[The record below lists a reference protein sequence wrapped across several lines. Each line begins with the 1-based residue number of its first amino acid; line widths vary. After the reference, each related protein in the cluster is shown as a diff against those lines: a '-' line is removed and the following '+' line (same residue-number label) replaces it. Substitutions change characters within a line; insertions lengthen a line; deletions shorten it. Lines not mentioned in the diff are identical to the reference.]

1 MSQEAIAFNDSL
13 TDDAGRSYQGPV
25 KVSTAKP
32 LPTTPYAAALTIK
45 GYQQITS
52 LAAATGLTVPSG
64 ATIAII
70 RPETQAVRWRDDG
83 TSPTA
88 TVGQPLGTSDELYY
102 DVNLAAIEFIEQ
114 SASAKLNV
122 TYYAVA

>member
-1 MSQEAIAFNDSL
+1 MSGFVSLSDKDGVAHSNDN
-13 TDDAGRSYQGPV
+13 PV
-25 KVSTAKP
+25 PVSPRAS
-32 LPTTPYAAALTIK
+32 ALTIK
-45 GYQQITS
+45 GYEQITGLS
-52 LAAATGLTVPSG
+52 SAKGLTVPSG

-70 RPETQAVRWRDDG
+70 KPEAQAVRWRDDG
-83 TSPTA
+83 TSPTSS
-88 TVGQPLGTSDELYY
+88 VGQPLATTEELYY